1 MTPIIVNLA
10 KTAAHMYMR
19 VRSFVLSSHSSY
31 CCSNSPAG
39 AGTYMH
45 AVRSIKRAAAFTSHV
60 TPPGWKDAYPA
71 MQNPLIPYIRDM
83 SFFDVT
89 R

>member
-60 TPPGWKDAYPA
+60 TPLGGK
-71 MQNPLIPYIRDM
+71 MHTPLCK
-83 SFFDVT
+83 T

>member
-60 TPPGWKDAYPA
+60 TPPWVKRCIPRYAKNSS
-71 MQNPLIPYIRDM
+71 MTRLIVLDL
-83 SFFDVT
+83 T